1 MKKTIILFLLIP
13 ILLTNAYPQDK
24 TIAVTH
30 EKDIY
35 PKGEPLWGISNIDFQ
50 DVGKI
55 QVLCPEEW
63 TDLKIAAVLESKDY
77 LPVSCLRFKDA
88 QDQEQYALDTDA
100 DFDFSDESFLEFET
114 RKNMS
119 IAGADI
125 LIQPLDEVDSY
136 TRYYE
141 IIIGRK
147 GAGFAR
153 IGEYRKG
160 TLRLD
165 NEEYPLILRAVRRN
179 KPDFDLSA
187 GTQCLID
194 LNQDGDFSLRWR
206 TAPSGD
212 IIAPEQVPLNAPFRI
227 NDQTFQATDI
237 DRHGTKLVIESSAV
251 DTAPSIG
258 FKAPDFE
265 AVTYNNKTYS
275 LQDLKGQVILM
286 EFWSPDCRFSAKV
299 RSWVEYIAGK
309 YGDRVT
315 ILSVMIRPDETAYEN
330 YLKDHKMSSIVVQ
343 ANEDLMET
351 YNPGVITPTFF
362 VIDKSGTIQFKGSG
376 ITVIEVVDKILE
388 RERSNGKTSQ

>member
-1 MKKTIILFLLIP
+1 MKKTTILLLLIP
-13 ILLTNAYPQDK
+13 ILLTNVYSQDK
-24 TIAVTH
+24 TISITL

-35 PKGEPLWGISNIDFQ
+35 SPDPPLWGISNIDFQ

-55 QVLCPEEW
+55 QVLYPEEW

-88 QDQEQYALDTDA
+88 QGQEQYALDTDA
-100 DFDFSDESFLEFET
+100 DFDFSDETFLKFKT
-114 RKNMS
+114 GKNLS

-125 LIQPLDEVDSY
+125 LIQPLDEVESY

-147 GAGFAR
+147 GASYAR

-160 TLRLD
+160 ILRLD
-165 NEEYPLILRAVRRN
+165 NKEYPLILRPVRRN
-179 KPDFDLSA
+179 KPVFDLSI

-194 LNQDGDFSLRWR
+194 LDHDGDFSLRWR
-206 TAPSGD
+206 TGPSGK
-212 IIAPEQVPLNAPFRI
+212 IIAPEQLPLNAPFRI
-227 NDQTFQATDI
+227 NDQTFKAADI

-258 FKAPDFE
+258 FKAPAFE
-265 AVTYNNKTYS
+265 AVTFDNKTYS
-275 LQDLKGQVILM
+275 LQDLKGRTILM
-286 EFWSPDCRFSAKV
+286 EFWSPDCRFSTKV
-299 RSWVEYIAGK
+299 RSWVEYIASK
-309 YGDRVT
+309 YGDQVT
-315 ILSVMIRPDETAYEN
+315 ILSVMIRPDEAAYKA

-343 ANEDLMET
+343 ANNDLMET

-362 VIDKSGTIQFKGSG
+362 VIDKTGTIQFKGSG
-376 ITVIEVVDKILE
+376 ITVIEVVDKLLGNII
-388 RERSNGKTSQ
+388 